1 MFDYIVFNTGSIE
14 DGDMYFTPD
23 VTYAKVADIG
33 YKSILD
39 TLYFFA
45 VYRITYSDDSPEDYR
60 LYGSTGDKGI
70 ITSAKYVSDMPQI
83 IFNGDDDFVGS
94 LDFYGTFATETEA
107 KEAMNNSYPEAGC
120 RDESA
125 TNYDATATLDDGT
138 CIYGDN
144 YTPYI
149 IGGVALAAVYFI
161 M

>member
-1 MFDYIVFNTGSIE
+1 MFDYVVFNTGSIE

-23 VTYAKVADIG
+23 VTYTKVADIG
-33 YKSILD
+33 RKSVLD
-39 TLYFFA
+39 VLYFFA

-60 LYGSTGDKGI
+60 LYGSTGDAGI
-70 ITSAKYVSDMPQI
+70 ITSAEYVSDGPKI
-83 IFNGDDDFVGS
+83 KFNGEDS
-94 LDFYGTFATETEA
+94 SYALEFYGTFATETEA

-120 RDESA
+120 RDTTA
-125 TNYDATATLDDGT
+125 TNYDASATLDDGT

-149 IGGVALAAVYFI
+149 IGGVALAALYFI